1 MKWMILVNEILKKYV
16 TLREFNN
23 INHSLIMK
31 NLCFIFIAMLFAG
44 SMSAQIS
51 YLQYRHVP
59 ADQEAKFIERET
71 KHWSKVAQSAIKK
84 GQMKSWSLWR
94 KVGITNNNES
104 TPNYVFV
111 NTFESLEA
119 MDPEK
124 VWSDNM
130 DAIGDVKP
138 EDIET
143 GSFTTTTFD
152 YYIQSEDQVDGDYKY
167 ALVNYAKPTD
177 LAAFIQENK
186 TLWKPLHQASVS
198 NVLNG
203 MTYWGMSSVIYPAGN
218 LDRFSVFTVDGFNTL
233 NDALDYLRFTET
245 SDNSPNA
252 AAWNDVLGET
262 KMDELTPN
270 GFERRIIYERVMT
283 ISE

>member
-1 MKWMILVNEILKKYV
+1 MKK
-16 TLREFNN
+16 
-23 INHSLIMK
+23 
-31 NLCFIFIAMLFAG
+31 LCFVLFVILMAN
-44 SMSAQIS
+44 SMNGQIS

-59 ADQEAKFIERET
+59 ADQDEKFIERET

-94 KVGITNNNES
+94 KVGITNADES

-111 NTFESLEA
+111 NTFENLDQ
-119 MDPEK
+119 MDLNK

-130 DAIGDVKP
+130 DALGDVKS
-138 EDIET
+138 EDVET

-152 YYIQSEDQVDGDYKY
+152 YFVQYEDHIEGQYKY

-177 LAAFIQENK
+177 LAAFIQENR
-186 TLWKPLHQASVS
+186 TLWKPLHQASID
-198 NVLNG
+198 NVMNA
-203 MTYWGMSSVIYPAGN
+203 MTSWGMSSVIYPTGN
-218 LDRFSVFTVDGFNTL
+218 QDRFTVFTVDGFNKL

-245 SDNSPNA
+245 SDNSSNA
-252 AAWNDVLGET
+252 AAWNDVLDKT
-262 KMDELTPN
+262 IMNELMPN

-283 ISE
+283 LK

>member
-1 MKWMILVNEILKKYV
+1 MKK
-16 TLREFNN
+16 
-23 INHSLIMK
+23 
-31 NLCFIFIAMLFAG
+31 LCFILFVMLMTS
-44 SMSAQIS
+44 SMNGQIS

-59 ADQEAKFIERET
+59 ADQDAKFIERET

-94 KVGITNNNES
+94 KVGITNADES

-111 NTFESLEA
+111 NTFENLDQ
-119 MDPEK
+119 MDLNK

-130 DAIGDVKP
+130 DALGDVKP
-138 EDIET
+138 EDVET

-152 YYIQSEDQVDGDYKY
+152 YYVQYEDHIDGQYKY

-177 LAAFIQENK
+177 LDAFIQENRS
-186 TLWKPLHQASVS
+186 LWKPLHQASIENIMNS
-198 NVLNG
+198 
-203 MTYWGMSSVIYPAGN
+203 MTYWGMSSVIYPTGN
-218 LDRFSVFTVDGFNTL
+218 QDRFSVFTVDGFNKL

-245 SDNSPNA
+245 SDNSSNA
-252 AAWNDVLGET
+252 AAWNDVLDKT
-262 KMDELTPN
+262 KMNELMPN

-283 ISE
+283 LK

>member
-1 MKWMILVNEILKKYV
+1 MKNVYSILV
-16 TLREFNN
+16 
-23 INHSLIMK
+23 
-31 NLCFIFIAMLFAG
+31 ALFLAISVNG
-44 SMSAQIS
+44 QIS

-59 ADQEAKFIERET
+59 ADQDAKFLERET
-71 KHWSKVAQSAIKK
+71 KHWSKVAQAAIKK
-84 GQMKSWSLWR
+84 GQMVSWTLWK
-94 KVGITNNNES
+94 KVGVTDADEL
-104 TPNYVFV
+104 TPNYIFV
-111 NTFESLEA
+111 NTYKNLDN

-124 VWSDNM
+124 VWADNM
-130 DAIGDVKP
+130 DALGDVKP

-152 YYIQSEDQVDGDYKY
+152 YYIQQEAVIPGDNKY
-167 ALVNYAKPTD
+167 VIVNYAKPTD

-186 TLWKPLHQASVS
+186 TLWKPFHEASINNIMNS
-198 NVLNG
+198 
-203 MTYWGMSSVIYPAGN
+203 MTSWGMYSVIYPAGN
-218 LDRFSVFTVDGFNTL
+218 KDRFSVMTVDGFNKF

-252 AAWNDVLGET
+252 AAWNDVADKT

-283 ISE
+283 IK